1 MGKELVLVGAGH
13 AHMVTLANLHRF
25 IEKGHKVTVIG
36 PSSYH
41 YYSGMGPGMLGKV
54 YTPSEIRFAVQH
66 VVEKQNG
73 IFILDKVSR
82 VDPDKKILYLESGRS
97 LAYDVVSFNTGSYVP
112 QKSVPV
118 KGEDVY
124 PVKPIENLIYAQKRL
139 LELFAQEE
147 ITVGIVGGGPAALEI
162 AGNTWRLAR
171 NYAKNMPRIWLFVG
185 KKFAS
190 RFPPT
195 IRKKA
200 ATSLTKRGIE
210 ILERGYVQEIKNGK
224 IILESGGLHKTN
236 FVFLAIGV
244 KPSPIFEESG
254 LPIGP
259 DGGLPVN
266 EYLQSTEYPEI
277 FGGGDCIYFKA
288 RPLDKVGVY
297 AVRQNP
303 VLCHNLLASLEGTVL
318 QAFRPQVD
326 YLLILNMG
334 DGTGIF
340 FKKCLKFSGRLA
352 FMIKDHIDR
361 KFMKKF
367 QSIE

>member
-1 MGKELVLVGAGH
+1 
-13 AHMVTLANLHRF
+13 
-25 IEKGHKVTVIG
+25 VTVQGTDI
-36 PSSYH
+36 
-41 YYSGMGPGMLGKV
+41 
-54 YTPSEIRFAVQH
+54 
-66 VVEKQNG
+66 
-73 IFILDKVSR
+73 
-82 VDPDKKILYLESGRS
+82 
-97 LAYDVVSFNTGSYVP
+97 
-112 QKSVPV
+112 
-118 KGEDVY
+118 Y
-124 PVKPIENLIYAQKRL
+124 PVKPIESLIDAQKRL
-139 LELFAQEE
+139 LELFSQEK

-171 NYAKNMPRIWLFVG
+171 GYAKNMPRIRLFAG
-185 KKFAS
+185 KNFVS

-200 ATSLTKRGIE
+200 ATSVTKRGIE
-210 ILERGYVQEIKNGK
+210 ILERGYVQEIRNGK
-224 IILESGGLHKTN
+224 IILESGESHTTN

-259 DGGLPVN
+259 DGGLLVN

-303 VLCHNLLASLEGTVL
+303 VLYHNLMASLEGTAL
-318 QAFRPQVD
+318 ESFEPQVD

-352 FMIKDHIDR
+352 FMIKDYIDR
-361 KFMKKF
+361 KFMKRF